1 MRLLEKLRYNR
12 AKKQVLK
19 SIKILSKMSWEEID
33 SIIPRT
39 DYRHCF
45 SGDWK
50 DVELVDMRNG
60 ERKKQR
66 KEDEGK

>member
-1 MRLLEKLRYNR
+1 MSWLKKLRYNR

-39 DYRHCF
+39 DYRYCF
-45 SGDWK
+45 GGDWK
-50 DVELVDMRNG
+50 DIELVDLRNG
-60 ERKKQR
+60 ERKEQ
-66 KEDEGK
+66 E